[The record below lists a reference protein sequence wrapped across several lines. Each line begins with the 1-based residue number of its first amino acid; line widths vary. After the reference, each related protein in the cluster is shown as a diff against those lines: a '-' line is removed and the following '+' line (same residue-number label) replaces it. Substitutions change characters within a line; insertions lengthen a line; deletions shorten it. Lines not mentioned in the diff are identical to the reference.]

1 MKDNVFVKKRKE
13 RSVNKT
19 ANGGL
24 SSAPLPMFWNG
35 DYLG

>member
-1 MKDNVFVKKRKE
+1 MKDNVFVKKK

-24 SSAPLPMFWNG
+24 SSAPLAMFWNG